1 MKPDCKHSLGNYR
14 LTPVCPRMR
23 LHGSPCEQ
31 GGNEKIAGL
40 RAPGMRAFDQSTS
53 RGFWRKSLS
62 LQVLSITAGRH
73 RRSDRALA
81 LRYRRLRSPAPARA
95 AEAPASSMAFCPW
108 LEARPFSF
116 RRFHPYQVFP
126 LDCGRVASAMS
137 RESSRIPHSIR
148 AELLSQS
155 ANLSCLFPEFSVKG
169 GGTRS
174 QYPV

>member
-1 MKPDCKHSLGNYR
+1 MAAPANR
-14 LTPVCPRMR
+14 
-23 LHGSPCEQ
+23 

-40 RAPGMRAFDQSTS
+40 RVPGMRAFDQSSS
-53 RGFWRKSLS
+53 RGFGASRYRFKSP
-62 LQVLSITAGRH
+62 SITAGHH

-95 AEAPASSMAFCPW
+95 GEAPASSMAFCPW

-126 LDCGRVASAMS
+126 LDWGPVASSMS

-148 AELLSQS
+148 AELLSQW